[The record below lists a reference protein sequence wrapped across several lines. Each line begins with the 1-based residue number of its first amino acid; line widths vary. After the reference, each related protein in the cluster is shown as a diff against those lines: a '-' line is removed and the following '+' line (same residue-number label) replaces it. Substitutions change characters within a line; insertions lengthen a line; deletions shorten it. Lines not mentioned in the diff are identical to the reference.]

1 MTVNLRLSRQAA
13 SPSLR
18 DRIMKRIPLDRIVE
32 RIPLEQIKDRI
43 PFQMK
48 QPTPS
53 RLRRAAPLIGAG
65 AAGAVLAFVFDPD
78 RGRSRRAKAKD
89 MIAGRARRTAR
100 VTGKKTR
107 YVAGKMRGMRH
118 RMATGID
125 EKDLELPPDDRTL
138 VDKIKSQAIGLNWDQ
153 SRIVINSVSGIVELR
168 GEVDTPEDM
177 ERLEKAVRQVP
188 GVIGVENML
197 HIKGSAAVNKLRA
210 RDA

>member
-1 MTVNLRLSRQAA
+1 MNLRLSRQA
-13 SPSLR
+13 PPTLR
-18 DRIMKRIPLDRIVE
+18 ARIMERIPVE
-32 RIPLEQIKDRI
+32 RIMERIPVEQIKDRI

-48 QPTPS
+48 PEPRS

-65 AAGAVLAFVFDPD
+65 AVGAAFAYIFDPD

-100 VTGKKTR
+100 ATGRKTR
-107 YVAGKMRGMRH
+107 YIAGRIQGARH
-118 RMATGID
+118 RMTGEMD
-125 EKDLELPPDDRTL
+125 AAQMEFPPDDMTL
-138 VDKIKSQAIGLNWDQ
+138 VDRIKSKALGTWDQ

-177 ERLEKAVRQVP
+177 ERLEKAVRRVP

-210 RDA
+210 REASTP